1 MSTLRRSARVASRPT
16 RVQEPEEQVP
26 VAKKARTT
34 KAKAEPVT
42 AGLEIGDKIPDVKL
56 LNQDS
61 EEVSLAE
68 VAKSSKHLVVFAYPR
83 ANSGNL
89 KSGCTFQLI
98 GFENNYSF
106 FKDNDTAVF
115 GLSADSPKAQKTFHD
130 KHNAEFDL
138 LSDPQREL
146 IGLLGAK
153 KSPLGVKRSHWV
165 FVNGILKAK
174 EIQVSP
180 QESFDG
186 AKAEIEKLVKES
198 KNGAEAPKEEDAKE
212 EVKEEEPKEEEP
224 KEENGGSKE
233 EEPKEETKPE
243 EPKEDAKP
251 EEPKEEAKPEEPK
264 EEAKPEETKEEV
276 AAA

>member
-1 MSTLRRSARVASRPT
+1 MSALRRSARVASRPT
-16 RVQEPEEQVP
+16 RVPEPEEQAP

-34 KAKAEPVT
+34 KAKAEPVS

-61 EEVSLAE
+61 EEVSLAD
-68 VAKSSKHLVVFAYPR
+68 VAKSSKYVVVFAYPK

-115 GLSADSPKAQKTFHD
+115 GLSADSPKAQKAFHD

-165 FVNGILKAK
+165 FVDGILKVK

-186 AKAEIEKLVKES
+186 AKAEIEKFVKEG
-198 KNGAEAPKEEDAKE
+198 KNGAEAPKEEEAKE
-212 EVKEEEPKEEEP
+212 EVKEEEPKEEEKPKEEEPKEEEP

-243 EPKEDAKP
+243 EPKE
-251 EEPKEEAKPEEPK
+251 
-264 EEAKPEETKEEV
+264 EAKPEETKEEV